1 MNRQFLRASGALA
14 LSVLFA
20 ASTLPAVAG
29 SATHTRPPSH
39 GAPSS
44 GQSHASGNAGGHA
57 SGGGPTH
64 AQGHATY
71 GYGYGGYG
79 NYPYYPYYPYSS
91 DWYYGPWWTLGSW
104 WAWPGYW
111 GDGWGYGWGYGWPGG
126 GSPGGYYGEPRQG
139 AEFIGPAIVQ
149 TAIQPKK
156 ARVILDGEPLG
167 KASEFNGTWDSLELD
182 PGSHLLV
189 FEAPGYKTLEVGIDA
204 RPGRYYRIAYSLHQG
219 EGKDPRS
226 TPIPSPAPDSNAPS
240 AAPAPAEV
248 GARGGLPRGF
258 LRVAVTPSDAAVYL
272 DGEFLGRGDELE
284 RLHGAIPVAAGEH
297 RIDVVRPG
305 YRSGAERVTVS
316 DGQPPAVLRVV
327 LEREGGSG
335 L

>member
-1 MNRQFLRASGALA
+1 MA
-14 LSVLFA
+14 LSVFLT

-29 SATHTRPPSH
+29 GAAHTRPPSH

-44 GQSHASGNAGGHA
+44 GPSHPSGGGGGHA
-57 SGGGPTH
+57 GGGGPTH
-64 AQGHATY
+64 VQGHATY

-79 NYPYYPYYPYSS
+79 YGYGYYPYYPYYS

-111 GDGWGYGWGYGWPGG
+111 GDGWSYYGG
-126 GSPGGYYGEPRQG
+126 PGGYPGAYYGQPADG
-139 AEFIGPAIVQ
+139 AEFIGPAVVQ
-149 TAIQPKK
+149 TAIRPKK
-156 ARVILDGEPLG
+156 AHVVLDGEPLG

-182 PGSHLLV
+182 PGRHMLV
-189 FEAPGYKTLEVGIDA
+189 FEAPGYKTLEVGIEA
-204 RPGRYYRIAYSLHQG
+204 RPGRFYRIAYSLHQG
-219 EGKDPRS
+219 EGKDSRS
-226 TPIPSPAPDSNAPS
+226 TPLPPAEPESNVPS
-240 AAPAPAEV
+240 AAPFSAPPAPAE
-248 GARGGLPRGF
+248 ARRGLPRGF

-305 YRSGAERVTVS
+305 YRSGADTVTVS
-316 DGQPPAVLRVV
+316 EGQPPAVIRVV
-327 LEREGGSG
+327 LDREGGSG